1 VAACL
6 IAALLPAVAAAQDDG
21 GSGRMGSPA
30 VSGPGGELPTEGLI
44 LYDQGYSAFE
54 PEVDV
59 SGMTASF
66 SVRFF

>member
-1 VAACL
+1 M
-6 IAALLPAVAAAQDDG
+6 AALL
-21 GSGRMGSPA
+21 PA

>member
-1 VAACL
+1 MPRAPRPAALVAACL
-6 IAALLPAVAAAQDDG
+6 MAALL
-21 GSGRMGSPA
+21 PA

-54 PEVDV
+54 SEVDA
-59 SGMTASF
+59 SGTTAFF